1 MPSSLTTGLEP
12 RKIPRQARSAATV
25 DAIFEATIQVLVAE
39 GPRRLTTTK
48 VAKRAGVSVGT
59 MYQYFPHKRALF
71 YALNERYLEALAV
84 KVEAACRAQHNALI
98 VSMVEALVTTYW
110 DVKMERPEVTRAL
123 YQSVVELDNEP
134 LIDAF
139 GRRVG
144 VATAAMFATASD
156 ADFEDLPTVNL
167 TLSHIVFGG
176 IRSVCERN
184 LQASTGNAVL
194 GQLIL
199 MCVSYL
205 ETVRTTGERSASKA
219 IASPRPV

>member
-1 MPSSLTTGLEP
+1 MPSSRTTGLEP
-12 RKIPRQARSAATV
+12 RKVPRQARSTATV
-25 DAIFEATIQVLVAE
+25 DAVFEATIQVLVAE

-84 KVEAACRAQHNALI
+84 KVEAACRGQHNAPI
-98 VSMVEALVTTYW
+98 ISMVEALVTTYW
-110 DVKMERPEVTRAL
+110 DVKMERPEVRRAL
-123 YQSVVELDNEP
+123 YQSVAELDNEP
-134 LIDAF
+134 LVDAF

-144 VATAAMFATASD
+144 AATAAMLASASD
-156 ADFEDLPTVNL
+156 ADFEDLATINL
-167 TLSHIVFGG
+167 TLSNTIFGTV
-176 IRSVCERN
+176 RAVCEHN

-194 GQLIL
+194 AQVIV

-205 ETVRTTGERSASKA
+205 ETVRTKDKRGTQ
-219 IASPRPV
+219 PVQGATHTV